1 MNTAINTAVV
11 ENKEYGFSKEHPSL
25 TEKRKEAIKY
35 LGTKYCLHPNST
47 FVGSFIKR

>member
-1 MNTAINTAVV
+1 MNTTTTSIVV